1 MLPPSVT
8 EKRSRCVLDYARI
21 VLDMLMM
28 ARGFAQELLKMEA
41 QKVVAFLSFDFFIVP
56 PLYTFVIST

>member
-1 MLPPSVT
+1 
-8 EKRSRCVLDYARI
+8 
-21 VLDMLMM
+21 MM